1 MYNKKD
7 YKNIYYLVLNDRLGE
22 SKKYHELMPYERIL
36 SLLIKSTAV
45 NDYAK
50 YAEECVKL
58 VYKLGENNIYVD
70 STLINLCFI
79 SSGSYHAL
87 SRLELIF
94 YPKDV
99 INKYNFGYFLS
110 SFISLFYTYA
120 GFIKS
125 GQTNLSYRYRKL
137 DDIFRYVYNLCDGKN
152 YTVDQMS
159 IILTL
164 VSKIYVEDLDY
175 DLLESSLID
184 PDYCLMN
191 NLAVGTWAKDN
202 YYHSYYKKIYD
213 MAEQFINKNHKEIL

>member
-22 SKKYHELMPYERIL
+22 SKKYHDLMPYERIL

-137 DDIFRYVYNLCDGKN
+137 DDVFRYVYNLCDGKN

-202 YYHSYYKKIYD
+202 YYHSY
-213 MAEQFINKNHKEIL
+213 FIKRFYRGYYGNN

>member
-1 MYNKKD
+1 
-7 YKNIYYLVLNDRLGE
+7 
-22 SKKYHELMPYERIL
+22 MPYERIL

-137 DDIFRYVYNLCDGKN
+137 DDVFRYVYNLCDGKN

-202 YYHSYYKKIYD
+202 YYHSYYKRIYD